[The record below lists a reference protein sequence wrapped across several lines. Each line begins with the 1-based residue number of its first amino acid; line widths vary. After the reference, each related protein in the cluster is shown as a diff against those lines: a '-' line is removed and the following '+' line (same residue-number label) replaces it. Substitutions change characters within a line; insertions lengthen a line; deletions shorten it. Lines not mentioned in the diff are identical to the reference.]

1 MQNLLIII
9 DLVLFGCFI
18 LLANYIALLIIKS
31 EATGKPV
38 KRSLIVLAIGL
49 FNMLILAIFLEFFKL

>member
-18 LLANYIALLIIKS
+18 LLANYIAFLIIKS

-38 KRSLIVLAIGL
+38 KRSFIVLAIGL